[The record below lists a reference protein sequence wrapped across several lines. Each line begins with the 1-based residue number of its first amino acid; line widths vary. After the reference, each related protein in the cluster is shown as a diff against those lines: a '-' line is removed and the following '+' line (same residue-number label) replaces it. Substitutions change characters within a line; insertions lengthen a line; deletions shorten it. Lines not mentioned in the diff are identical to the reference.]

1 MVNREV
7 SWHYPVA
14 AAFVTVFIFG
24 MIFVTGLLLSDYKVN
39 ALQESVENTELE
51 QNSRLVGQDLSTNM
65 DDNNCRAMGEWMN
78 TTVKDLRDLRKE
90 VASYEEANKIDNARY
105 ESVKKQYMNL
115 QLQNLAHVREYDSNC
130 DRQMV
135 DIVYFYSDNCDAC
148 TDQGTILTHI
158 RQEYGR
164 QVVVFPLDTE
174 LGMSPI
180 KFLEQYYGVDQYPSL
195 VIDGKLYEGYRS
207 TEELESIIDP
217 KLNET
222 SINSTGEK

>member
-1 MVNREV
+1 MVEREV

-14 AAFVTVFIFG
+14 AGFITLLVFAAIFG
-24 MIFVTGLLLSDYKVN
+24 AGLLLSDYKVD
-39 ALQESVENTELE
+39 ALRESVEATEVE
-51 QNSRLVGQDLSTNM
+51 QNSRLVGQDLSANM
-65 DDNNCRAMGEWMN
+65 EENSCQAMGEWMN

-90 VASYEEANKIDNARY
+90 VASYEEANKIDNPRY
-105 ESVKKQYMNL
+105 EAVKKQYMNL
-115 QLQNLAHVREYDSNC
+115 LLQNLVHVREYDSKC

-158 RQEYGR
+158 RQEYG
-164 QVVVFPLDTE
+164 QEVVVFPLDTE

-180 KFLEQYYGVDQYPSL
+180 TFLENYYGVEQYPSL
-195 VIDGKLYEGYRS
+195 VIDGELYEGYRS
-207 TEELESIIDP
+207 TAELESLLDS

-222 SINSTGEK
+222 STNSTGGS